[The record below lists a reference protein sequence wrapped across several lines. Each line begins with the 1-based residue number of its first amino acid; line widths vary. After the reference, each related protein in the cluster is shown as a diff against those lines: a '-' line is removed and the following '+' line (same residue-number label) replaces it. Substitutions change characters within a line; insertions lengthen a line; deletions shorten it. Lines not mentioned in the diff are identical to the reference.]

1 MVRSYDLSLV
11 LSPEITEDRI
21 EAIKDQ
27 VRVYVTDRGGEV
39 TNEDYLG
46 RKKLAYRIGKFTEGN
61 FYSAQFDLE
70 AAPAKQLEVTL
81 NLSEGIIRYLLLV
94 KK

>member
-46 RKKLAYRIGKFTEGN
+46 RKSWLTASVNLPKVISIRPNLTLKLLRPN
-61 FYSAQFDLE
+61 
-70 AAPAKQLEVTL
+70 
-81 NLSEGIIRYLLLV
+81 N
-94 KK
+94 